1 MLHLNC
7 SACFVPGS
15 PDTGNTICLI
25 NEKNI
30 LLSSNKCV
38 VGVIGCV
45 VVIEEIILR
54 CDVES
59 SMYNNHKFVSTVPT
73 NICFDCSRKGFLS
86 WKGIFHLNCSIC
98 FLHRSNTIYM
108 GNSLSLIEKECS
120 LFQT

>member
-1 MLHLNC
+1 MTSNQACPTHINFDNGHVFCAGERMLHLNC

-45 VVIEEIILR
+45 VVIEEIIL
-54 CDVES
+54 
-59 SMYNNHKFVSTVPT
+59 
-73 NICFDCSRKGFLS
+73 L
-86 WKGIFHLNCSIC
+86 L
-98 FLHRSNTIYM
+98 
-108 GNSLSLIEKECS
+108 
-120 LFQT
+120 